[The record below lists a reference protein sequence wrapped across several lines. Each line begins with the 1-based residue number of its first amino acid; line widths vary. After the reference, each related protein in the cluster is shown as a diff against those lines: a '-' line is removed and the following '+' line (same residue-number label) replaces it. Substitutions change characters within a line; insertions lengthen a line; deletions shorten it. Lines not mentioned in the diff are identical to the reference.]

1 MDHPK
6 PTSRLV
12 NASHCEH
19 LRHKGMYVFSVPDPE
34 EFKYYPEHDATVY
47 WCLKTMKAI
56 GPDDQPVHADC
67 CNESRGC
74 CKH

>member
-12 NASHCEH
+12 TLSHCEH
-19 LRHKGMYVFSVPDPE
+19 LRHKGMYVFSAPDPE
-34 EFKYYPEHDATVY
+34 EFKYYPDVDSTVY
-47 WCLKTMKAI
+47 WCLKTMKPI
-56 GPDDQPVHADC
+56 GPDEQPVRADR
-67 CNESRGC
+67 CNESREC

>member
-12 NASHCEH
+12 TETHCTD
-19 LRHKGMYVFSVPDPE
+19 LRHKGMYVFSVPDPDE
-34 EFKYYPEHDATVY
+34 GRFHPLEDASGY
-47 WCLKTMKAI
+47 WCIKTMKAI

-67 CNESRGC
+67 CIEGRGC